1 MSVHRMREL
10 EEQNVC
16 SNCVGEP
23 CLAEMI
29 KVDDHSRFC
38 ICDYCGGKLPSVTLD
53 WLSDRCRSVF
63 DNFYEST
70 ADDDK
75 VVYYDRDPDG
85 DTLDT
90 CLGELLPD
98 AGQDLVDDLSKL
110 MLCQQGRDDYDSDDP
125 YYIRSKRLN
134 IYFSSN
140 WRRMSESLR
149 TEARLC
155 NPIVFQILDEMFGPV
170 AQDSTVDGSSV
181 IVLAGPGR
189 ALSSLHR
196 ARVCQG
202 MEELKK
208 CMTFPEAELGPHAI
222 GKGKA
227 GRMNAS
233 GVSVFYGAT
242 HEAVARAEVR
252 PPVGS
257 KVLIGQFEINRQLRL
272 LDLNA
277 LSRIRVDSSLSLFD
291 ETAVKQIGRRDFLAQ
306 LCQKLVMPVMPQD
319 EESSYLITQAIADY
333 LAMHEE
339 LAIDG
344 IVFSSAQAAE
354 SIGGK
359 NVVLFHKSSK
369 VMKADKDLRKTR
381 EASVMEEDESGSHLR
396 PRLWIE
402 EDKEVFPNLGPFEAD
417 QRKATLRL
425 NVETLVVHNIDSVHI
440 EATPF
445 PVEVVRDGIERFD
458 F

>member
-1 MSVHRMREL
+1 MSVHNMREL

-23 CLAEMI
+23 YLAEMI
-29 KVDDHSRFC
+29 KVDDHSAVC
-38 ICDYCGGKLPSVTLD
+38 VCDYCGGTLPTVMLD
-53 WLSDRCRSVF
+53 WLAERCRSVF
-63 DNFYEST
+63 ENFYEST

-85 DTLDT
+85 DSLDT
-90 CLGELLPD
+90 CLGDLLPD
-98 AGQDLVDDLSKL
+98 AAEDLVDDLSKL
-110 MLCQQGRDDYDSDDP
+110 MLYQQGREDYDSDDP

-170 AQDSTVDGSSV
+170 AYDATADGRPV
-181 IVLAGPGR
+181 VVLAGPGR

-202 MEELKK
+202 MEELRK
-208 CMTFPEAELGPHAI
+208 CIAYPEAELGPHAI
-222 GKGKA
+222 GKGRA
-227 GRMNAS
+227 GRMNAT

-257 KVLIGQFEINRQLRL
+257 KVLIGQFEIIRPLRL

-277 LSRIRVDSSLSLFD
+277 LSKIRIDSSLSLFD

-306 LCQKLVMPVMPQD
+306 LCEKLVMPVMPQD

-333 LAMHEE
+333 LAMHED

-344 IVFSSAQAAE
+344 IIFSSAQASKSA
-354 SIGGK
+354 GGK
-359 NVVLFHKSSK
+359 NVVLFHKAAR
-369 VMKADKDLRKTR
+369 VLKADKDLHKSRD
-381 EASVMEEDESGSHLR
+381 ASVMDEDEAGPNLR
-396 PRLWIE
+396 PRMWVE
-402 EDKEVFPNLGPFEAD
+402 EEKEVFASLGPFEPD
-417 QRKATLRL
+417 QRKTTLRL
-425 NVETLVVHNIDSVHI
+425 NLESLAVHTIDAVSI
-440 EATPF
+440 EAAVHS
-445 PVEVVRDGIERFD
+445 VEIIRGGMDNFEF
-458 F
+458 

>member
-1 MSVHRMREL
+1 MSDRMVREL
-10 EEQNVC
+10 EEQSVC
-16 SNCVGEP
+16 SNCVGESY
-23 CLAEMI
+23 LAEMI
-29 KVDDHSRFC
+29 KVAEESAVWV
-38 ICDYCGGKLPSVTLD
+38 CDYCGDRLPTVKLD
-53 WLSDRCRSVF
+53 WLSERCRGVF
-63 DNFYEST
+63 DHFYEST

-75 VVYYDRDPDG
+75 VVHYDREPDG
-85 DTLDT
+85 DSIEI
-90 CLGELLPD
+90 CLGELLSD
-98 AGQDLVDDLSKL
+98 AGIDLIVDLSKL
-110 MLCQQGRDDYDSDDP
+110 MLYEQGRDDYDSDDP

-170 AQDSTVDGSSV
+170 ADDATSDGSSV
-181 IVLAGPGR
+181 VVLAGPGKE
-189 ALSSLHR
+189 LSSLHR

-202 MEELKK
+202 MEELRK
-208 CMTFPEAELGPHAI
+208 CIAYPEAELGPHAI
-222 GKGKA
+222 GKGRA

-257 KVLIGQFEINRQLRL
+257 KVLIGQFEITRPLRL

-277 LSRIRVDSSLSLFD
+277 LSRIRTNSSLSLFD

-306 LCQKLVMPVMPQD
+306 LCEKLVMPVMPQD
-319 EESSYLITQAIADY
+319 EDSSYLITQAIADY

-344 IVFSSAQAAE
+344 IIFSSAQAPT
-354 SIGGK
+354 SISGK
-359 NVVLFHKSSK
+359 NVVLFHKAAR
-369 VMKADKDLRKTR
+369 VVKADKDLHKSRD
-381 EASVMEEDESGSHLR
+381 ASVMEEDESGSNFR

-402 EDKEVFPNLGPFEAD
+402 EEKEVFPNLGPFEPD
-417 QRKATLRL
+417 QRKHTLSL
-425 NVETLVVHNIDSVHI
+425 SLETLAVHTIDAVVI
-440 EATPF
+440 EATPH
-445 PVEVVRDGIERFD
+445 PVEIIRGEMDNFEF
-458 F
+458 